1 VKYNPSRDIPLA
13 VRELKDLSP
22 SKIVLWILNK
32 RNEERTS
39 QSVTMWFKDHPS
51 IYDELAK
58 EIREGAPT
66 EKQAVDDSIFQN
78 DSFQE
83 IPSVKNWIVEMNA
96 RELDPKTIE
105 GQLINLKS
113 SCLGKFR
120 SRKADEEK
128 IDFVAQGK
136 WAMKHPD
143 RISLNDALEL
153 ITLLKEKNI
162 DTHQYKR
169 ALKDFLISKGVV
181 VGKKIAVGKSKGYG
195 KYAKLHVEKPKILLM
210 LKELK
215 ATNFEAYAADL
226 FMLKTGTR
234 VNATLNALIEDIQG
248 VRDLATI
255 TVFDKGRRSKYAKG
269 HPWEKEVD
277 PQLYDALQKL
287 IGERKAGKIFSLSD
301 SQLAEINRAIVTK
314 HAPEIVERYPDFMP
328 NHIWRHFFAQ
338 LLLPQVEWNYAIVA
352 ALGGWTPQALEES
365 YGKPPNELVREWS
378 KKYTV
383 AIETLE
389 VQA

>member
-1 VKYNPSRDIPLA
+1 
-13 VRELKDLSP
+13 
-22 SKIVLWILNK
+22 
-32 RNEERTS
+32 
-39 QSVTMWFKDHPS
+39 
-51 IYDELAK
+51 
-58 EIREGAPT
+58 
-66 EKQAVDDSIFQN
+66 
-78 DSFQE
+78 
-83 IPSVKNWIVEMNA
+83 MNA

-120 SRKADEEK
+120 QRQSDVPK
-128 IDFVAQGK
+128 IDFVAEGK

-153 ITLLKEKNI
+153 ITLLKERNI

-195 KYAKLHVEKPKILLM
+195 KYAKLNIEKPKILLM

-215 ATNFEAYAADL
+215 ATNFEAFAADL

-234 VNATLNALIEDIQG
+234 VNATLNALIEDIQDKLTHG
-248 VRDLATI
+248 TI
-255 TVFDKGRRSKYAKG
+255 MIYDKGRRSKYSKG
-269 HPWEKEVD
+269 HPWEKQLD
-277 PQLYDALQKL
+277 AQLYEAIKKL
-287 IGERKAGKIFSLSD
+287 IGERKNGKIFTITETP
-301 SQLAEINRAIVTK
+301 LAEINRAIITK
-314 HAPEIVERYPDFMP
+314 YAPEVPERYPDFMP
-328 NHIWRHFFAQ
+328 NHIWRHLFAQ
-338 LLLPQVEWNYAIVA
+338 LLLPQENWNYAKVA

-365 YGKPPNELVREWS
+365 YGKPPDELVREWGKECS
-378 KKYTV
+378 V
-383 AIETLE
+383 VIDGLE